1 MPWYKVP
8 LAVYLPAAGPEEA
21 RERVL
26 DLLGKVPDDEE
37 RPVATAFLPVELTQE
52 QVDSW
57 QRLREILRQAAKD
70 SADGLMVS
78 DARYPGVRFAPAAA
92 AELAALEFEARQR
105 GEI

>member
-8 LAVYLPAAGPEEA
+8 VHVYLPAAGPEQA

-37 RPVATAFLPVELTQE
+37 RPVAEAALPVELTDA
-52 QVDSW
+52 QVESW
-57 QRLREILRQAAKD
+57 RRLREILRQAAKD

-78 DARYPGVRFAPAAA
+78 DPRYPRVRFSPAAA
-92 AELAALEFEARQR
+92 AELAALEFEEQQR